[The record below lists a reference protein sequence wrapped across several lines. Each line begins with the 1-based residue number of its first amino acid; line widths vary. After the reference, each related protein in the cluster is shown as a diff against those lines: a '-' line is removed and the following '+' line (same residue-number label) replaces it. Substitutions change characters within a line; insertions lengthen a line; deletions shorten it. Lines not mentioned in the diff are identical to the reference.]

1 MSSHAGGRII
11 FMQWT
16 PPNPVSPT
24 EHGIRT
30 PKSMA
35 TTIREE
41 EGEEEMESEE
51 KVEGLVGFPQYQHIP
66 IPGLAELVVAWAKE
80 SVGLDRIPQTPGL
93 YPIDEILDSDDP
105 GWDDPGWNWLD

>member
-1 MSSHAGGRII
+1 
-11 FMQWT
+11 
-16 PPNPVSPT
+16 
-24 EHGIRT
+24 
-30 PKSMA
+30 MA